1 MSRNC
6 SESSTPNEMGDK
18 RLSYCS
24 FHKILCNQLE
34 KLENSNSVESIKTE
48 NSANDE
54 KSKIGRKRV
63 NIFIIYFD

>member
-1 MSRNC
+1 MSRNL

-18 RLSYCS
+18 RLSFCS

-48 NSANDE
+48 E
-54 KSKIGRKRV
+54 KSKFKVGMKRV
-63 NIFIIYFD
+63 NILIIYFD

>member
-1 MSRNC
+1 MSRNL
-6 SESSTPNEMGDK
+6 SEPSTPNEMGDK
-18 RLSYCS
+18 RLSFCS

-48 NSANDE
+48 E
-54 KSKIGRKRV
+54 KSKFKVGMKRV